1 MGKINQRPQVAF
13 VTGASRGIGRAA
25 SVALAARG
33 LDVVVA
39 ARTVKEGD
47 GRARGSSVRDE
58 REVPVAGSLEDTADR
73 IRALGR
79 RALPVRLDLL
89 DASSIDSAVD
99 TALAEWGRVDVLV
112 NNAIFQGPGLMDRLL
127 DVPLDAFDKILHA
140 NIVAQLHLTTRLL
153 PGMVER
159 GGGVVVNLSS
169 GSGQMDPPGPVG
181 QGGWGFAYSSSK
193 AAFHRM
199 VGILHVEHRDDG
211 IRAFNV
217 DPGYTPT
224 ESMRA
229 LNARSDLDEHYQGAP
244 PEVAG
249 NVIAWLATDDGAAEW
264 DGQLVNS
271 QRLCRQLGLVEGW
284 PPPRRTKG

>member
-99 TALAEWGRVDVLV
+99 RALAEWGRVDVLV

>member
-1 MGKINQRPQVAF
+1 MNQRPRVAF
-13 VTGASRGIGRAA
+13 VTGASRGIGREA
-25 SVALAARG
+25 SLALAARG

-47 GRARGSSVRDE
+47 GRARGPSVRDE
-58 REVPVAGSLEDTADR
+58 REVPVAGSLEDTAKR

-89 DASSIDSAVD
+89 DAASIDAAVD
-99 TALAEWGRVDVLV
+99 TAIAEWGHVDVLV
-112 NNAIFQGPGLMDRLL
+112 NNAIFQGVGLMDRLV
-127 DVPLDAFDKILHA
+127 DVPLDTFDKILHA
-140 NIVAQLHLTTRLL
+140 NVVAQLHLTTRLL
-153 PGMVER
+153 PGMIQR
-159 GGGVVVNLSS
+159 RDGVVVNLSS

-181 QGGWGFAYSSSK
+181 KGGWGFAYSSSK

-229 LNARSDLDEHYQGAP
+229 LSGRSDLDERYQGAP

-249 NVIAWLATDDGAAEW
+249 NVIAWLATNDGAAEW
-264 DGQLVNS
+264 DGKLVNS

-284 PPPRRTKG
+284 PPPRSSRD